1 MARWSR
7 IIGSVKPDQRI
18 ARPRLFMFGIAALA
32 FMTLVTESLTAGRSA
47 TTIRTTPVYDPPV
60 LAGQMAVPIW
70 CSAGVY
76 ARHGDQIVVTS
87 SGHCFSE
94 GMEVRDENGLLI
106 GVLGPVGREPTC
118 AYPDHACAAADMDYM
133 FVAADRIPWGH
144 LNQIDLGAGGYRVIT
159 PDTHPLDCAGI
170 KVNDIVEINGRLIYR
185 TGHVVEKGENLSPAN
200 EDALYMPCM
209 VAANISVATGDSGGI
224 VFVNGIPS
232 GVVARRFDGWLGFTP
247 ISGGLAELGLT
258 VCDTP
263 NCGLTPPVH

>member
-1 MARWSR
+1 
-7 IIGSVKPDQRI
+7 
-18 ARPRLFMFGIAALA
+18 MFGIAALA

-118 AYPDHACAAADMDYM
+118 PYPDHACAAADMDYM

-144 LNQIDLGAGGYRVIT
+144 LNQIDLGAGGYRAIT

-200 EDALYMPCM
+200 EDVLYMPCM